1 MDKIIVGIADLAI
14 VRYPVVLVTIG
25 LGSCVGISFLDPVA
39 KVGALAHIVLP
50 SIEMSRN
57 RNVPLKFAD
66 SGIEIAVQN
75 MLKMGCLK
83 SRIQAKLAGGAHMFS
98 FNENMNIGEK
108 NVEAVTKKLDEM
120 KIPIL
125 AMDTGGNYGRTIEF
139 HVETGV
145 MVVKSAFR
153 GVREI

>member
-1 MDKIIVGIADLAI
+1 MDKIIVGIADLA
-14 VRYPVVLVTIG
+14 VVHNPAVLVTIG

-50 SIEMSRN
+50 SIELSRN
-57 RNVPLKFAD
+57 RDVPLKFAD
-66 SGIEIAVQN
+66 SGIEIAIQN

-83 SRIQAKLAGGAHMFS
+83 NRIQAKLAGGAHMFS

-108 NVEAVTKKLDEM
+108 NVEAVTKKLEEM

-125 AMDTGGNYGRTIEF
+125 DMDTGGNYGRTIEF
-139 HVETGV
+139 HVETGL

-153 GVREI
+153 GVKEI